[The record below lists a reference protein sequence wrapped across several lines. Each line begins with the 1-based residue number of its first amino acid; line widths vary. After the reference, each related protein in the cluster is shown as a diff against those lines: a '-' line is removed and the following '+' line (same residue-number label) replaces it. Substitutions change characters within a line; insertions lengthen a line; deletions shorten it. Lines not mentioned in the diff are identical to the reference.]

1 MFVMD
6 KDKGRKEGRMV
17 VRMIATSLPPCHAF
31 ADENIVFISPVRLQ
45 ITKWQT
51 HTACFIVNF

>member
-1 MFVMD
+1 MD
-6 KDKGRKEGRMV
+6 KDKGRKEGRKV
-17 VRMIATSLPPCHAF
+17 VRMIATSFTPCHAF

-45 ITKWQT
+45 FTKWQT